1 MRHASRQFF
10 LYSPAIDSPL
20 YKVRKESLW
29 RKKSRIFD
37 WWNEFREFFAIPSCV
52 VRFFFRLSLTELSD
66 LCRFI

>member
-52 VRFFFRLSLTELSD
+52 VRFFLDSRSRNYQICVD
-66 LCRFI
+66 L